1 MLNGLNHIGT
11 TILMSKALEGSIYLL
26 WRPQHYMDDYVVRVF
41 LSLETVSMFLVGREP
56 WRWYVYGPEGE
67 PLDPMTLVEGVQL

>member
-1 MLNGLNHIGT
+1 MLNGLNPIGT

-26 WRPQHYMDDYVVRVF
+26 WRPQHRMDDYRVRVF
-41 LSLETVSMFLVGREP
+41 LSLDAVSTFLIGREP

-67 PLDPMTLVEGVQL
+67 PLDPMALVERVR